1 MLIGRPA
8 FAGETVTDILGAI
21 VTRDPNWD
29 ALPGSTPIAI
39 RRLLKRC
46 LVKDARDRLNA
57 VADARL
63 EIAEA
68 ASHPTT
74 VDKATRPSRAIVV
87 VTGVAILAA
96 LAMVLPTA
104 RYLRSAQ
111 TPAPASAPELRL
123 QIITPPTDDPLS
135 MALSPD
141 GRRLTFVAMSDGIPR
156 LWLRPLD
163 SVTAQ
168 PLPGTDGASYPFW
181 SPDSASIGF
190 FAEGKLKRIDIGGG
204 QPQTLAITA
213 GARGGTWN
221 PSGVILFGVYAW
233 YGIMRVPAS
242 GGESVP
248 ATRPGPG
255 AIQRFPQFLP
265 DGRHFL
271 LFSQGSGEMQGI
283 FLGELDSPDSTR
295 IAAAETAAVYMPTGY
310 LLYIRQGSL
319 VAQRFDVSKNAL
331 SGDAVTVAEPVGWDG
346 AIGVGA
352 LSASANGTIAYR
364 ASGPGSRQLTWFDR
378 AGKPVGV
385 VGGVDPSSL
394 QYPLLSRDGHRVAV
408 DRTVLNNRDIFLID
422 TSRGETTRLTFGA
435 PVDAA
440 PVWSPD
446 GSRIA
451 YRSARNTSYNLYE
464 KSLSLEGSETLLYAS
479 EAGKTL
485 NLTANDWSPNGKALL
500 FASQSPETSN
510 DLFILPIESGP
521 NGGPKKPYA
530 FVQTPSDESQGTF
543 SPNGQWIA
551 YQSNEGGPMQIY
563 AQPFPGPGGKKQ
575 ISSAG
580 GASPRWARDGK
591 ELFYVAPDGKL
602 MAVRIDLNGSSL
614 EADTPVPLFQTRL
627 TTAFGGTGG
636 NIRPQYDVAADGRF
650 LMNITTEETISPI
663 TVILNWK
670 PPDVRR

>member
-1 MLIGRPA
+1 M
-8 FAGETVTDILGAI
+8 
-21 VTRDPNWD
+21 
-29 ALPGSTPIAI
+29 
-39 RRLLKRC
+39 C
-46 LVKDARDRLNA
+46 
-57 VADARL
+57 
-63 EIAEA
+63 
-68 ASHPTT
+68 
-74 VDKATRPSRAIVV
+74 
-87 VTGVAILAA
+87 AILAA

-141 GRRLTFVAMSDGIPR
+141 GRRLTFVAMSDGTPR

-221 PSGVILFGVYAW
+221 PNGVILFGVYA
-233 YGIMRVPAS
+233 YFGIMRVPAS
-242 GGESVP
+242 GGEAVP

-310 LLYIRQGSL
+310 LLFIRQGSL
-319 VAQRFDVSKNAL
+319 VAQRFDMSKNAL

-352 LSASANGTIAYR
+352 FSVSATGTIAYR

-385 VGGVDPSSL
+385 VGAADPNSL
-394 QYPLLSRDGHRVAV
+394 QYPALSPDGHRVVV
-408 DRTVLNNRDIFLID
+408 DRTVLNNRDIFLDRHFSWRTHPADVRCHGRRRPGMVTGRLPDRLSISAKQRLRPVRKIVE
-422 TSRGETTRLTFGA
+422 SRRL
-435 PVDAA
+435 PRH
-440 PVWSPD
+440 SCSI
-446 GSRIA
+446 GSR
-451 YRSARNTSYNLYE
+451 
-464 KSLSLEGSETLLYAS
+464 ETP
-479 EAGKTL
+479 KTP
-485 NLTANDWSPNGKALL
+485 NDWSPDGKALL

-510 DLFILPIESGP
+510 DLFILPTESG
-521 NGGPKKPYA
+521 
-530 FVQTPSDESQGTF
+530 
-543 SPNGQWIA
+543 
-551 YQSNEGGPMQIY
+551 SNSAEEALCLCANPVRRITRDVFAERTMDRLSVERRRPD
-563 AQPFPGPGGKKQ
+563 ADLRAAVPGPGRKETDFKRGWCVA
-575 ISSAG
+575 SM
-580 GASPRWARDGK
+580 GARWQR
-591 ELFYVAPDGKL
+591 
-602 MAVRIDLNGSSL
+602 AVLCR
-614 EADTPVPLFQTRL
+614 
-627 TTAFGGTGG
+627 TG
-636 NIRPQYDVAADGRF
+636 READGR
-650 LMNITTEETISPI
+650 
-663 TVILNWK
+663 
-670 PPDVRR
+670 PD